1 MRSLIAFL
9 LLTTPAMAELVEVPT
24 DKSVDEATEAFV
36 AAVEGAGA
44 KVFAVVDH
52 DAGAASIDAPIDDV
66 HLVIFGN
73 PKVGT
78 PAMAI
83 DPKAGLALPLHV
95 LIYAHPEGGVRLAY
109 EDPAKRLEDLTG
121 SALPSEVTAPMMKA
135 MAGLTGKAAN

>member
-9 LLTTPAMAELVEVPT
+9 LLTTAAHAELVEVQT
-24 DKSVDEATEAFV
+24 EKSVDEATEAFV

-66 HLVIFGN
+66 HLIVFGN

-78 PAMAI
+78 PALEI
-83 DPKAGLALPLHV
+83 DPRAGLALPLHV

-109 EDPAKRLEDLTG
+109 EDPAKRLAELTG
-121 SALPSEVTAPMMKA
+121 TDLPAEVTAPMAKA
-135 MAGLTGKAAN
+135 LAGLTGKAAQ